1 MRINATNNLNFRV
14 LNEQIRNT
22 EDKNVI
28 IDNCLGQRFIG
39 SGMGQRK
46 LTINGTPGN
55 ALGAYLNGADIE
67 VNGNAQDA
75 TGDTMNN
82 GSIVIHGNC
91 GDATGYGM
99 RGGEIYIKGNV
110 GFRAGIHMKA
120 YQENS
125 PVMVVGGKAGSF
137 LGEYQAGGTIIVLG
151 LNEEE
156 QAPVGAQCC
165 TGMHGGCIFLRCDSL
180 PEDLP
185 AQVVSRKATK
195 YDLEH
200 IDGYLKSFCE
210 HFSVEKEQILEKPFY
225 VLEPNTN
232 NPYRSIYTTYLS

>member
-1 MRINATNNLNFRV
+1 MRINAKNNLNFRL
-14 LNEQIRNT
+14 LNEQVRNS
-22 EDKNVI
+22 EDKKVI

-39 SGMGQRK
+39 SGMGERQ

-75 TGDTMNN
+75 TGDTMNK
-82 GSIVIHGNC
+82 GSIVIHGSC

-125 PVMVVGGKAGSF
+125 PVMVVGGQAGSF

-151 LNEEE
+151 LEQKE

-165 TGMHGGCIFLRCDSL
+165 TGMHGGSIFLRSDSL
-180 PEDLP
+180 PENLP
-185 AQVVSRKATK
+185 AQVISRKANR
-195 YDLEH
+195 YDMEK
-200 IDGYLKSFCE
+200 IDSYLDSFCQ
-210 HFSVEKEQILEKPFY
+210 HFQVEKEQIMEKPFF

-232 NPYRSIYTTYLS
+232 NPYRSIYTTYLA